1 MQSLALDTLR
11 QLASQVGLTVVA
23 VTGTED
29 LTSDAER
36 LRRWQEAGYAAEMG
50 YMKRD
55 AGLLSSPR
63 VFAEWAKSVVMVAV
77 AYERTPREPL
87 KSGFGRVARYAWGR
101 DYHRV
106 LRRRLELLVE
116 HVRKELGAEVM
127 SRVFSDSVPLLERAL
142 AQRAGIGFI
151 GKNTMLIVPREGSF
165 LFLGEVVWDIVV
177 TGMEEQKRPKALSC
191 GSCSQCI
198 CECPTG
204 ALVGERVL
212 NASRCISY
220 LTIEKR
226 GALTSEERGW
236 LGDWLFGCDIC
247 QDVCPFNV
255 VPLKKRL
262 PADIEDLGRAHGVGE
277 SLSLVEVLSLRDS
290 RAFEK
295 RFAGTAL
302 MRAKREGLLRNAAVV
317 AANTRAVSVASCL
330 VEVSRSDTSP
340 IVRQHALWAAV
351 QLASFEGQEA
361 LARRLASDARRDPS
375 PQVIGEANDLLSRLP
390 NGG

>member
-1 MQSLALDTLR
+1 
-11 QLASQVGLTVVA
+11 
-23 VTGTED
+23 
-29 LTSDAER
+29 
-36 LRRWQEAGYAAEMG
+36 
-50 YMKRD
+50 
-55 AGLLSSPR
+55 
-63 VFAEWAKSVVMVAV
+63 
-77 AYERTPREPL
+77 
-87 KSGFGRVARYAWGR
+87 
-101 DYHRV
+101 
-106 LRRRLELLVE
+106 
-116 HVRKELGAEVM
+116 
-127 SRVFSDSVPLLERAL
+127 
-142 AQRAGIGFI
+142 
-151 GKNTMLIVPREGSF
+151 
-165 LFLGEVVWDIVV
+165 
-177 TGMEEQKRPKALSC
+177 MEEQKRPKALSC